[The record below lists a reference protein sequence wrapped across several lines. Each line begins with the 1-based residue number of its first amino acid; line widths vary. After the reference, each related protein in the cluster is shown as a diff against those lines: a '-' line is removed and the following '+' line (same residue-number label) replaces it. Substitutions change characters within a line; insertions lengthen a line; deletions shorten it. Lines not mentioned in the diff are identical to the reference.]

1 MHIFI
6 FKKRYILSIL
16 IIFLLL
22 ITLYYAFSFW
32 RASHTIA
39 VSLTH
44 DSFVEEDLQSKI
56 SSLTKSKE
64 KIAYLTFDDGPTLR
78 ATPRVLDI
86 LKEENVKAT
95 FFVIGKYVKNHP
107 DLVKRAYDEG
117 HFIANHGYDHSNKKL
132 YQSEQS
138 FINEITSTDKE
149 IANALGISD
158 YCSHVF
164 RFPNGFMSPDYHSK
178 KETAAKLLKN
188 MGYVYVDW
196 NCLNKDSERKISNY
210 QLINNLKK
218 TSKNKGTLIILMHD
232 TSDVNDTPS
241 VLKESI
247 IYLKTQG
254 YEFRNFYD
262 LIQ

>member
-6 FKKRYILSIL
+6 FKKRYILSFL

-32 RASHTIA
+32 KTSHTIA

-164 RFPNGFMSPDYHSK
+164 RFPNGFMSINYHSK